1 MSNEP
6 KQPETAAEKIA
17 SHMNV
22 SWLKQGR
29 IVVIGLGGIGSILA
43 RYLVLFLA
51 SLPEEFRV
59 LLVDGD
65 AFEPNNTYRMDVP
78 SFENKAVAM
87 SAEIGERFGRE
98 GLVIRSRSQYLNREN
113 QEDLIREGDFV
124 LLCVDNHATRKLAS
138 DRVGELQNAVLISA
152 GNDGVGEGE
161 RGTYGNVQIYARR
174 NGETACGAPLDH
186 FHPEIASPQDVS
198 PDEMDCME
206 LAAQGAPQLLP
217 INLAMAS
224 AMLSA
229 VVRFVMPPVGE
240 TMYDEVCLD
249 ILDATM
255 VPQWLTRPQKRP
267 TASIAVNS

>member
-1 MSNEP
+1 MSNDL
-6 KQPETAAEKIA
+6 KRPETAAEKIA
-17 SHMNV
+17 RHMDLA
-22 SWLKQGR
+22 WLTQGR

-65 AFEPNNTYRMDVP
+65 AFEPNNNYRMDVP
-78 SFENKAVAM
+78 SYENKAVAIM
-87 SAEIGERFGRE
+87 MEIGQRFGRD
-98 GLVIRSRSQYLNREN
+98 GLAVRSKSQYLNREN
-113 QEDLIREGDFV
+113 QEDLIRDGDFV

-138 DRVGELQNAVLISA
+138 DRLGELQNGVLISA

-161 RGTYGNVQIYARR
+161 RGTYGNLQIYARQ
-174 NGETACGAPLDH
+174 NGQVVCGAPLDF
-186 FHPEIASPQDVS
+186 FHPEIANPEDVS
-198 PDEMDCME
+198 PAEMDCME

-229 VVRFVMPPVGE
+229 VVRFVMPPAGE

-255 VPQWLTRPQKRP
+255 VPQWLTRPQKHR
-267 TASIAVNS
+267 ASSNPS

>member
-1 MSNEP
+1 MSHEL

-17 SHMNV
+17 RQMDLF
-22 SWLKQGR
+22 WLKQGR

-78 SFENKAVAM
+78 SYENKAQAM
-87 SAEIGERFGRE
+87 SREIGERFGRE
-98 GLVIRSRSQYLNREN
+98 GLGIRFKSQYLNREN

-138 DRVGELQNAVLISA
+138 DRVGRLQNAVLISA

-161 RGTYGNVQIYARR
+161 RGTYGNVQIYARQT
-174 NGETACGAPLDH
+174 GQVVSGAPLDV
-186 FHPEIASPQDVS
+186 FHPEIANPQDIS

-229 VVRFVMPPVGE
+229 VVRFLMPPNGE

-249 ILDATM
+249 ILEATM
-255 VPQWLTRPQKRP
+255 VPQWLTRPQKES
-267 TASIAVNS
+267 ASSPA

>member
-1 MSNEP
+1 MSNEL

-17 SHMNV
+17 RQMNLF
-22 SWLKQGR
+22 WLKQGR

-65 AFEPNNTYRMDVP
+65 AFEPNNNYRMDVP
-78 SFENKAVAM
+78 SYENKAVAI
-87 SAEIGERFGRE
+87 STEIGQRFGRE
-98 GLVIRSRSQYLNREN
+98 GLVIRSKSQYLNREN
-113 QEDLIREGDFV
+113 KDDLIRAGDFV

-161 RGTYGNVQIYARR
+161 RGTYGNVQIYARQD
-174 NGETACGAPLDH
+174 GQTVSGAPLDY
-186 FHPEIASPQDVS
+186 FHPEIAHPKDIS

-229 VVRFVMPPVGE
+229 VVRFLMPPTNE
-240 TMYDEVCLD
+240 TQYDEVCLD

-267 TASIAVNS
+267 TISTTA